1 MTEVQKEIEKRR
13 KELYRKYC
21 KADNKYQLY
30 NMDKIDYV
38 MSNILAQQLRQKNPA
53 ELEATKILK
62 DLGIENVKY
71 QETIPILNSGGKLE
85 NLWLADIVV
94 NDNVIVEIDGSYHDD
109 PEKISRDIYRDEI
122 TKKAGYV
129 TKRYL
134 TTEMERLKNDF
145 YDKQQS

>member
-1 MTEVQKEIEKRR
+1 MTDQQKEIERRR

-53 ELEATKILK
+53 ELEALQILK
-62 DLGIENVKY
+62 EKGIDVKY
-71 QETIPILNSGGKLE
+71 QETIPILSEGGKLE
-85 NLWLADIVV
+85 HLWLVDLLV
-94 NDNVIVEIDGSYHDD
+94 NNNTIIEIDGSYHDD
-109 PEKISRDIYRDEI
+109 PEKLMKDSYRDEL
-122 TKKAGYV
+122 TSKAGYV

-134 TTEMERLKNDF
+134 TTEVSKLKEETF
-145 YDKQQS
+145 V